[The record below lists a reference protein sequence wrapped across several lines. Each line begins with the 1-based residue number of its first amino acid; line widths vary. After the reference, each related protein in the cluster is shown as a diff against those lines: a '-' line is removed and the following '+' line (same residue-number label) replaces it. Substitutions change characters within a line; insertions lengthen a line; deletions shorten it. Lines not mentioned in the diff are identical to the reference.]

1 MPRLLLSFL
10 LLLSTHL
17 FSQGSDLISVR
28 KKNGAVIKTFFA
40 GSPIVFETKNGSY
53 IDGRI
58 KEIKNDSI
66 FVTIYNTATFMTIL
80 GVTMFDTVSTHLV
93 SVHYNDIES
102 IKVFI
107 RHRFLR
113 GKIDKLLLYGGAGY
127 FGLNVINHT
136 ISGESLTANDNL
148 KKLGIA
154 ATAFGLGFI
163 IKKYF
168 YVNRFSRRK
177 HKIVYVKLT

>member
-1 MPRLLLSFL
+1 MPRLLVSFL
-10 LLLSTHL
+10 LFVSTQL

-28 KKNGAVIKTFFA
+28 KKNGAVIKTFFPGA
-40 GSPIVFETKNGSY
+40 PIVFEAKNGSY
-53 IDGRI
+53 VDGRI
-58 KEIKNDSI
+58 KEIKNDSL
-66 FVTIYNTATFMTIL
+66 FTTIYNTATFMTNL
-80 GVTMFDTVSTHLV
+80 GVTIFDTVSIHVV
-93 SVHYNDIES
+93 SVHYKDIES

-113 GKIDKLLLYGGAGY
+113 GKVDKLLMIGGAGY
-127 FGLNVINHT
+127 ISLNVINHV
-136 ISGESLTANDNL
+136 ISGESLTADDNL

-154 ATAFGLGFI
+154 AAAFGVGLI

-168 YVNRFSRRK
+168 YVNRFSRKK

>member
-1 MPRLLLSFL
+1 MPRLLVFFL
-10 LLLSTHL
+10 FLVSTNL

-40 GSPIVFETKNGSY
+40 GSPIIFETKNGAY

-58 KEIKNDSI
+58 KEIKNDTL
-66 FVTIYNTATFMTIL
+66 FTTVYNTATFMTNL
-80 GVTMFDTVSTHLV
+80 GVTIFDTVSIHV
-93 SVHYNDIES
+93 VRVHYKNIES

-113 GKIDKLLLYGGAGY
+113 GKIDKLLMYGGAGY
-127 FGLNVINHT
+127 IGLNVINHA
-136 ISGESLTANDNL
+136 ISGESLTSDDNL

-154 ATAFGLGFI
+154 AAAFGVGLI
-163 IKKYF
+163 IKNFF
-168 YVNRFSRRK
+168 YVNRFSRKK
-177 HKIVYVKLT
+177 HKIVYIKLT

>member
-1 MPRLLLSFL
+1 MPRLLPFFL
-10 LLLSTHL
+10 LFLSTHL

-40 GSPIVFETKNGSY
+40 GSPIIFETKNGSY

-58 KEIKNDSI
+58 KEIKNDSV
-66 FVTIYNTATFMTIL
+66 FVTIYNTATFMTNL
-80 GVTMFDTVSTHLV
+80 GVTIFDTVSVHLI
-93 SVHYNDIES
+93 SVNYKDIES
-102 IKVFI
+102 IKVFV
-107 RHRFLR
+107 RHRFVR
-113 GKIDKLLLYGGAGY
+113 GKIDKLLMYGGAGY
-127 FGLNVINHT
+127 FGLNVINKV
-136 ISGESLTANDNL
+136 ISGESLTADNNL

-168 YVNRFSRRK
+168 FVNRFSRRK